1 MDLSFQLYSARNF
14 LPWEGVLNTLAAL
27 GYAGVEGFGACYA
40 DPPTFRALL
49 DKAGLAMPS
58 GHFALDQLEADLPAA
73 LAIART
79 LGMTRLYCP
88 YVPPQ
93 ERPAD
98 AAGWAAFARR
108 LALVDDR
115 VRDAGFAFGWHNHD
129 FEFAL
134 TPDGAMPMELIL
146 DTAPGLD
153 WEADIAWIVRGGAD
167 PFDWIARHR
176 ARIAAAHVKDI
187 APPGEN
193 LAEDGWADIGHGLLD
208 WPALL
213 GALRAA
219 GCDLFVVEHDNPADL
234 ARFAGRSIDSLRRF

>member
-14 LPWEGVLNTLAAL
+14 LPWENVLHTLAAL
-27 GYAGVEGFGACYA
+27 GYARVEGFGACYA
-40 DPPTFRALL
+40 DPPAFRALL
-49 DKAGLAMPS
+49 DQAGLAMPS
-58 GHFALDQLEADLPAA
+58 GHFALDELEADLPAA

-79 LGMTRLYCP
+79 LGMTRIYCP

-93 ERPAD
+93 DRPAD
-98 AAGWAAFARR
+98 AAGWVAFARR
-108 LALVDDR
+108 LALVDDW

-129 FEFAL
+129 FEFVL

-153 WEADIAWIVRGGAD
+153 WEADIAWIARGGAD
-167 PFDWIARHR
+167 PFDWIARHG

-213 GALRAA
+213 GALHAA